1 MNYSAIQ
8 WFRSQTKKIEYN
20 QQIHDEIDKLNTQTS
35 NGGKSKTMTLEASRM
50 RRQWWWAAMGESI

>member
-8 WFRSQTKKIEYN
+8 WFRSQTKRIEYK
-20 QQIHDEIDKLNTQTS
+20 QQIHEEIDKLNTPTS
-35 NGGKSKTMTLEASRM
+35 DGGKSKTMALEASRM